1 MKNLHT
7 FEEFLNE
14 SNRTKRADNKI
25 NFLKDSTSDI
35 DHTRLVKWLGKN
47 IDSNKYYFEKSKTVG
62 YWILDVKKLSERE
75 LKDLLQ
81 YLESNKYKFGTQ
93 IWLPAYESEINEGLK
108 AAIDINIE
116 DAKSIFRQLKEG
128 ADKINIGLGS
138 PNVKKDLLKM
148 IEYKSC
154 TLQYVETLLGSDNEI
169 LFGLTIVDS
178 KEKDDFAKDYHGQ
191 GPYIKAKWE
200 NGELTN
206 LTLVEAWKWG
216 RSQMNKQKT
225 SWWNTT
231 KEILK

>member
-7 FEEFLNE
+7 FEEFL
-14 SNRTKRADNKI
+14 
-25 NFLKDSTSDI
+25 
-35 DHTRLVKWLGKN
+35 
-47 IDSNKYYFEKSKTVG
+47 
-62 YWILDVKKLSERE
+62 
-75 LKDLLQ
+75 
-81 YLESNKYKFGTQ
+81 
-93 IWLPAYESEINEGLK
+93 NEGLK

-116 DAKSIFRQLKEG
+116 DAKSIFRQMKEG
-128 ADKINIGLGS
+128 ADKINIGSGS

-169 LFGLTIVDS
+169 LFGLIIVDS
-178 KEKDDFAKDYHGQ
+178 KENDDFAKDYHGQ
-191 GPYIKAKWE
+191 GPYIQAKWE

-206 LTLVEAWKWG
+206 LTLVEAWTWN
-216 RSQMNKQKT
+216 RSKMNKQKQ